1 MNDEPDPL
9 LLSVAEAVAD
19 GFDVDWAALRERAP
33 HIVGDLTR
41 MRFLAEL
48 GGAHRRVRERSGGT
62 EYDIEHGDEPQER
75 PC

>member
-19 GFDVDWAALRERAP
+19 GFDVDWAALRARAP
-33 HIVGDLTR
+33 HIVDDLTR
-41 MRFLAEL
+41 MMFLAEL
-48 GGAHRRVRERSGGT
+48 GGAHRRVREQSG
-62 EYDIEHGDEPQER
+62 EHGDEPQER